1 MAATAILAALA
12 LAGISAAAAPPASAA
27 SSGRVAPAAARGTGG
42 AAPAPEQRGTGA
54 AESLPHNVK
63 RVCKW
68 PPTSGDVAC
77 LVLQRTDITAR
88 LGRFAAGAA
97 PSGYGPADLHSA
109 YNLPSGPA
117 GQGATVAL
125 VGAFDDPNA
134 ASDLAVYRSQY
145 GLPACTAASGCF
157 RKVNQDGQE
166 GNYPPA
172 DEDWAVEESL
182 DIEMVSAICPSCH
195 ILLVE
200 SDGTFNGIAQSVDT
214 AVRLG
219 ANYVSNSYGAPDS
232 SATSGLE
239 KYYDHPG
246 VAVTVSSGDSGYG
259 VEWPADYPQVVAVGG
274 TSLLRASNPRGWD
287 EIVWTGTGSGCSTW
301 PKPSWQTD
309 AGCAKRTDND
319 VAAVADPET
328 GVAIYDSFGAGGWG
342 VVGGTSVSS
351 PIIASVYALGG
362 HPVAGT
368 YPASYLYAAQNAGE
382 AGLFDIVAGTNKLSG
397 PNCDPPY
404 LCNGEIGYDGPTGVG
419 TPDGAG
425 AFAMPSDYVAMG
437 DSYSSG
443 EGNPPYYP
451 DSDTKTDQCHRSKAA
466 YPTQVTLPGESVPI
480 AKLGGNEKFAFI
492 ACSGALTTGITPDAA
507 GYQNADEKLWN
518 EKGYTVWESPQSP
531 LAEGQQVEATGL
543 NSTTSL
549 VTVTAGGN
557 DSRWS
562 AVLTG
567 CLVLAKLQLKSC
579 LSPKYRLK
587 QINRPGNP
595 VDPEAL
601 TVFEPKVLG
610 LLPWHLEKTYAAIHA
625 KAPHALIVVSGY
637 PLLFPQ
643 NATKSCSVGL
653 KLSLSAPVQN
663 WMNDMG
669 KLLDQQIATAVSS
682 ARSQGVDIRYVDPT
696 SAFTG
701 HAVCDSDPW
710 IYGLIGEVHIGK
722 LNFVSPGSFHP
733 NQAGQDAYAK
743 LVNGCLDGSVKC

>member
-1 MAATAILAALA
+1 M
-12 LAGISAAAAPPASAA
+12 
-27 SSGRVAPAAARGTGG
+27 
-42 AAPAPEQRGTGA
+42 
-54 AESLPHNVK
+54 
-63 RVCKW
+63 
-68 PPTSGDVAC
+68 
-77 LVLQRTDITAR
+77 
-88 LGRFAAGAA
+88 
-97 PSGYGPADLHSA
+97 
-109 YNLPSGPA
+109 
-117 GQGATVAL
+117 
-125 VGAFDDPNA
+125 
-134 ASDLAVYRSQY
+134 
-145 GLPACTAASGCF
+145 
-157 RKVNQDGQE
+157 
-166 GNYPPA
+166 
-172 DEDWAVEESL
+172 EESL
-182 DIEMVSAICPSCH
+182 DIEMVSAVCPNCH

-219 ANYVSNSYGAPDS
+219 AEYVSNSYGAPDS
-232 SATSGLE
+232 SASSGLE
-239 KYYDHPG
+239 QHYDHPG
-246 VAVTVSSGDSGYG
+246 VAVTVASGDSGYG

-287 EIVWTGTGSGCSTW
+287 EIVWTGTGSGCSTF
-301 PKPSWQTD
+301 PKPSWQAD

-328 GVAIYDSFGAGGWG
+328 GVAIYDSFEVGGWG

-351 PIIASVYALGG
+351 PVIASVYALGG
-362 HPVAGT
+362 RPVSGT
-368 YPASYLYAAQNAGE
+368 YPASYLYAAQRAGQ

-397 PNCDPPY
+397 PNCSPAY
-404 LCNGEIGYDGPTGVG
+404 LCNGETGYDGPTGVG

-425 AFAMPSDYVAMG
+425 AFATPSDYVAMG

-451 DSDTKTDQCHRSKAA
+451 DSNTKTDQCHRSKGA
-466 YPTQVTLPGESVPI
+466 YPTQVTLPGQSVPI

-507 GYQNADEKLWN
+507 FSQNADEKLWN
-518 EKGYTVWESPQSP
+518 AKGYTVWQSPQAP
-531 LAEGQQVEATGL
+531 LAEGQQVDATGL
-543 NSTTSL
+543 NATTSL
-549 VTVTAGGN
+549 VTLTAGGN
-557 DSRWS
+557 DSRWG

-567 CLVLAKLQLKSC
+567 CLILAKAQLKSC
-579 LSPKYRLK
+579 LSPKYRLR
-587 QINRPGNP
+587 QINRKGKPL
-595 VDPEAL
+595 DPEAL
-601 TVFEPKVLG
+601 TVFEPKVLA
-610 LLPWHLEKTYAAIHA
+610 LLPKHLEVTYQQIHA

-643 NATKSCSVGL
+643 KATKSCSVGL

-669 KLLDQQIATAVSS
+669 KLLDQEIATAV
-682 ARSQGVDIRYVDPT
+682 ATVRGQGVDIRYVDPT

-701 HAVCDSDPW
+701 HAVCDNTPW